1 MFIMVILFGGG
12 DPERTVSMTGQKM
25 FRPLAARDL

>member
-1 MFIMVILFGGG
+1 MLIMAIHFGGG
-12 DPERTVSMTGQKM
+12 DPERTISMIAQKM